1 MHLTI
6 HKLVVLRNEIHMYKN
21 MLHEREILIE
31 EYNKPLQ
38 DMQDELAEVK
48 EQLKTIRSPA
58 SDGLGGYVQEKDS
71 KYNSLI
77 TKKDEL
83 PKEIVKYVQMNE
95 KEYLADL
102 DFWNVRIATVEYYLS
117 KMDALDRK
125 FIEDFHYNLSKKSC
139 MIRYNI
145 KNVNSL
151 YRKSDNILKNLLK
164 K

>member
-58 SDGLGGYVQEKDS
+58 SDGLGGYIQEKDS
-71 KYNSLI
+71 
-77 TKKDEL
+77 
-83 PKEIVKYVQMNE
+83 E

-102 DFWNVRIATVEYYLS
+102 EFWNVRIATVEYYLS